1 MSNYLDSIKSTIAEL
16 KCYQEQQLSK
26 KKAAKNS
33 TVPVPASS
41 LNLCHSKVTPNL
53 NNQNTQSLPKQREQS
68 ISTSAGARF
77 RSCSLISSVRKT
89 ISCEE
94 KGQKCDQVPAATRSD
109 FRFVNSESA
118 LYSTP
123 VFDQIGEVNRH
134 RLFTERTDPNVEES
148 KKSVKAIAVAS
159 TTPSINSQPHS
170 ETTDSRTDSFFP
182 KIGQSSEFD
191 ISVGSKSADTST
203 ADKLG
208 EVFRKSTLTSKDI
221 SDPKMI
227 QTTRYN
233 SESTVCTETSS
244 TFHPVWQRSRCT
256 SRQKNS
262 DANGRSSA
270 TSRKSLFTQSAH
282 SLESTASFSTEP
294 IAANILSSGTGSKNK
309 FSQSSIPQ
317 VSGSFSL
324 SKSGAKFHPVLESAV
339 QSTKS
344 SQVTGRPAISNVSNS
359 ATELN
364 FSRSASSHEQGRSTS
379 GGNAKHANE
388 TSCNE
393 HNGNLNC
400 ASVGLVSAHCKETS
414 SSLDINRFSDQSSSL
429 GSGVRTDRSNE
440 AADKLARIQNQP
452 SNFASLLSST
462 RTPDEVGKCTAG
474 LSTTCNLFDS
484 SNRNTTQTSVCN
496 KTFPASKNNL
506 QTSSLF
512 PSGGVRATSFPN
524 TANQD
529 NAKVPSMK
537 NKSFSTASS
546 ILAQSRSSVAD
557 ADRSRPNKLFSMDT
571 NFKQSRVRFLYR
583 KIAAKVEKDL

>member
-26 KKAAKNS
+26 KKAVKNS

-41 LNLCHSKVTPNL
+41 LNLRHSKVTPNL

-94 KGQKCDQVPAATRSD
+94 KVQKYDQVPAATRSD
-109 FRFVNSESA
+109 FCFVNSESA
-118 LYSTP
+118 PSSTP

-134 RLFTERTDPNVEES
+134 RLFTERTDPNVEV
-148 KKSVKAIAVAS
+148 KNSVKAIAAAA

-182 KIGQSSEFD
+182 KIGQSSEFE
-191 ISVGSKSADTST
+191 IPVGSKSTDTST

-221 SDPKMI
+221 SDPRMI
-227 QTTRYN
+227 EKTRYN
-233 SESTVCTETSS
+233 SEPTVCTETSS
-244 TFHPVWQRSRCT
+244 TVHPVWQRSRCT
-256 SRQKNS
+256 SQQKNS
-262 DANGRSSA
+262 DANGGSSA
-270 TSRKSLFTQSAH
+270 TSNKSLFTQSAH

-294 IAANILSSGTGSKNK
+294 VAANISSSGTGSKNK
-309 FSQSSIPQ
+309 FSQSLIPQ

-344 SQVTGRPAISNVSNS
+344 SQVTGPAISNNSNS

-364 FSRSASSHEQGRSTS
+364 FNRSASSHEQGRSTS
-379 GGNAKHANE
+379 GGSAKHANE

-393 HNGNLNC
+393 HNGNLKC

-440 AADKLARIQNQP
+440 AAYKLARIQNQP

-484 SNRNTTQTSVCN
+484 SNRNTTQTLTCN
-496 KTFPASKNNL
+496 KTFPACKNNL
-506 QTSSLF
+506 QTSPLF
-512 PSGGVRATSFPN
+512 PSGVRATSYPT
-524 TANQD
+524 TASQD

-537 NKSFSTASS
+537 NKSFSTAAS

-583 KIAAKVEKDL
+583 KIAAKVEKDF